1 MNLLI
6 VWWSLT
12 GGSEQLAT
20 AAHEGALEQVG
31 PGEAA
36 MLRADRAGPDELL
49 AARAMLFV
57 CPENLASMAGMMK
70 DFFDRCYYPALGRID
85 GRPYAS
91 MVCAGSDG
99 EGATRQIDRIATGWR
114 LRRVAEPVIVRTHA
128 QTPEEI
134 LAPKRIGEPDLA
146 AARELGASL
155 AAGASLGV
163 W

>member
-12 GGSEQLAT
+12 GGSEQLAR
-20 AAHEGALEQVG
+20 AAFEGALEQVG
-31 PGEAA
+31 RDEVV
-36 MLRADRAGPDELL
+36 MLRADRAGPEELL
-49 AARAMLFV
+49 AARAALFV
-57 CPENLASMAGMMK
+57 CPENLATMAGMMK

-85 GRPYAS
+85 GRPYATI
-91 MVCAGSDG
+91 VCAGSDG

-114 LRRVAEPVIVRTHA
+114 MRRVAERVIVCTHA

-134 LAPKRIGEPDLA
+134 LAPKRIGEADLA
-146 AARELGASL
+146 DARELGASL
-155 AAGASLGV
+155 AAGASMGV